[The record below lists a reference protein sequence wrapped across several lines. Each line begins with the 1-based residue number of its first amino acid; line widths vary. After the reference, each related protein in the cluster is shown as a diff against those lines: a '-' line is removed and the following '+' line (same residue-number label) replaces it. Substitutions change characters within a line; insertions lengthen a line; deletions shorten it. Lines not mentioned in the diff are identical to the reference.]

1 MSTPARRL
9 SEFEPAVAAL
19 VAVLVGVAPDCALGG
34 GAVAVGELVAPGQ
47 QSTGL
52 GVVVGVVAGCGG
64 QVVCGA
70 LHCGAALLVGVD
82 GAEVLGPGQVAGEDI
97 GEGMARWGCAGVG
110 DEQQFGVGGRGVGG
124 DPVQLFGG

>member
-1 MSTPARRL
+1 M

-19 VAVLVGVAPDCALGG
+19 VAVLVGVVPDCALGG

-47 QSTGL
+47 KSTGL

-70 LHCGAALLVGVD
+70 LHCGAVLLVGVD
-82 GAEVLGPGQVAGEDI
+82 GAEVLRPGHVAGEDI
-97 GEGMARWGCAGVG
+97 GERMARWGA
-110 DEQQFGVGGRGVGG
+110 
-124 DPVQLFGG
+124 PVLVTSSSLGWWPRCWW

>member
-1 MSTPARRL
+1 MRTPSLPGHLFRGRL

-64 QVVCGA
+64 
-70 LHCGAALLVGVD
+70 
-82 GAEVLGPGQVAGEDI
+82 
-97 GEGMARWGCAGVG
+97 
-110 DEQQFGVGGRGVGG
+110 
-124 DPVQLFGG
+124 